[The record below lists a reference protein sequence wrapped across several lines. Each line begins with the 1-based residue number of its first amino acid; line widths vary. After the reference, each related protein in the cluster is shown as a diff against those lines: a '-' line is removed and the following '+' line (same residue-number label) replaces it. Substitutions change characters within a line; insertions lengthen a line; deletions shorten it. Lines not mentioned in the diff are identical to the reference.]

1 MCSRKWGGRNPRE
14 LEDAEGAPPRQ
25 KAWETPGRRREE
37 EVRALQ
43 LRFAR
48 ELNKSARGATK
59 GAGQAGPRERVRSGS
74 RRRSSHQGAL
84 SLEIAFSE
92 CRNHLVTDGNLG

>member
-1 MCSRKWGGRNPRE
+1 MCSSKWGGRNPRE

-59 GAGQAGPRERVRSGS
+59 GAGQAGPRERGGS
-74 RRRSSHQGAL
+74 RPVRQSAARGCAQVLAPQGVL
-84 SLEIAFSE
+84 FLFGD
-92 CRNHLVTDGNLG
+92 CFF